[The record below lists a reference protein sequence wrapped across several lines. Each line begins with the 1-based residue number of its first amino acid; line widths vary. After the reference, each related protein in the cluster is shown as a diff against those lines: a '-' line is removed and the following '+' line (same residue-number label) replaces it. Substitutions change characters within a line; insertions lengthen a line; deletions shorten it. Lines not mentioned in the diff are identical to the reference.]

1 MENLKE
7 FGISKDA
14 DSICNL
20 LNKIKEGEYFLDLLI
35 NSNSDFSKE
44 NINFNECKITYE
56 IKSKEGKLNLEK
68 LLDYFCTRE
77 HLDKGNEW
85 RCGQC
90 NKNVEATKNFSI
102 FYVPRILIICLSRFS
117 KRGYGYGKNDE
128 YIGVKTLIGWSD
140 IKKVGKYI
148 NDGKMS
154 TDNPRYVMNAILS
167 ECESNGVVL
176 SKLCERDNGRYGIYY
191 DRFISVPNGS
201 GAEWRYKVRLDSHG
215 TNMNLEK
222 LVSEIDFY
230 YIPGDTINASMTLQK
245 DITDMCHEGM
255 AFEMMHNGK
264 VETFNLYDL
273 LIPDPDD
280 VNMTVQDDLDHFMVD
295 DITRFKRFI
304 YTVTFGDYISYR
316 RCSSVITSHNR
327 LNFYSDLLSALRNW
341 TDFDLLNSAI
351 VLKYMNYLLY
361 YKLDINRAI
370 KLAKETGGLVLDNI
384 PRQGFY
390 FIGENECMTQTT
402 RMSVVISDEPDI
414 SLRRLASY
422 DGFTP
427 KENEGEI
434 SLLYRVLKR
443 YESEAMKWMNDPCNK
458 WVISKY
464 YKDGIL

>member
-1 MENLKE
+1 L
-7 FGISKDA
+7 A
-14 DSICNL
+14 DSNKKKLNIEFKDDTILVGQAYTDVNDLYVDLNL
-20 LNKIKEGEYFLDLLI
+20 DNEVIAYIVGCMAI
-35 NSNSDFSKE
+35 NAWRLRKHIE
-44 NINFNECKITYE
+44 NIEYKQRMLSAWTLWRVL
-56 IKSKEGKLNLEK
+56 EGCLEEE
-68 LLDYFCTRE
+68 LDF
-77 HLDKGNEW
+77 
-85 RCGQC
+85 
-90 NKNVEATKNFSI
+90 I
-102 FYVPRILIICLSRFS
+102 FAVTDE
-117 KRGYGYGKNDE
+117 NDN

-140 IKKVGKYI
+140 IETVGKYI

-191 DRFISVPNGS
+191 DKFISVPNGS

-215 TNMNLEK
+215 TNIGLEK
-222 LVSEIDFY
+222 LINSIEFY
-230 YIPGDTINASMTLQK
+230 YIPGVTINASMTLQK

-384 PRQGFY
+384 PKQGFY
-390 FIGENECMTQTT
+390 FVGENECMTQTT

-422 DGFTP
+422 DGFTL
-427 KENEGEI
+427 KEDEGET

>member
-1 MENLKE
+1 MTGSNKKKLNIEFKNNMILVGQAYTDVNDLYIDLNLNNE
-7 FGISKDA
+7 VIAYIVGCMA
-14 DSICNL
+14 
-20 LNKIKEGEYFLDLLI
+20 I
-35 NSNSDFSKE
+35 NAWRLRKHIE
-44 NINFNECKITYE
+44 NIEYKQRMLSAWTLW
-56 IKSKEGKLNLEK
+56 KVLEGCLEEE
-68 LLDYFCTRE
+68 LDF
-77 HLDKGNEW
+77 
-85 RCGQC
+85 
-90 NKNVEATKNFSI
+90 I
-102 FYVPRILIICLSRFS
+102 FAVTD
-117 KRGYGYGKNDE
+117 KNDE

-414 SLRRLASY
+414 SLSRLASY

>member
-1 MENLKE
+1 M
-7 FGISKDA
+7 A
-14 DSICNL
+14 DSNKKKLNIEFKDDTILVGQAYTDVNDLYVDLNL
-20 LNKIKEGEYFLDLLI
+20 DNEVIAYIVGCMAI
-35 NSNSDFSKE
+35 NAWRLRKHIE
-44 NINFNECKITYE
+44 NIEYKQRMLSAWTLWRVL
-56 IKSKEGKLNLEK
+56 EGC
-68 LLDYFCTRE
+68 LDE
-77 HLDKGNEW
+77 ELD
-85 RCGQC
+85 
-90 NKNVEATKNFSI
+90 FI
-102 FYVPRILIICLSRFS
+102 FTVTDE
-117 KRGYGYGKNDE
+117 NDN

-140 IKKVGKYI
+140 IETVGKYI

-154 TDNPRYVMNAILS
+154 TDNPRYVMDAILS

>member
-1 MENLKE
+1 M
-7 FGISKDA
+7 A
-14 DSICNL
+14 DSNKNKLSIEFKDDTILVGQAYTDVNDLYVDLNL
-20 LNKIKEGEYFLDLLI
+20 NNEVIAYIVGCMAI
-35 NSNSDFSKE
+35 NAWRLRKHIE
-44 NINFNECKITYE
+44 NIEYKQRMLSAWTLWKVLEGCLDEE
-56 IKSKEGKLNLEK
+56 I
-68 LLDYFCTRE
+68 DF
-77 HLDKGNEW
+77 
-85 RCGQC
+85 
-90 NKNVEATKNFSI
+90 I
-102 FYVPRILIICLSRFS
+102 FVVTDE
-117 KRGYGYGKNDE
+117 NDN

-201 GAEWRYKVRLDSHG
+201 GAEWKYKVRLDSHG
-215 TNMNLEK
+215 TNIGLEK
-222 LVSEIDFY
+222 LINSIEFY

-255 AFEMMHNGK
+255 TFEMMHNGK

>member
-1 MENLKE
+1 M
-7 FGISKDA
+7 A
-14 DSICNL
+14 DSNKKKLNIEFKDDTILVGQAYTDVNDLYVDLNL
-20 LNKIKEGEYFLDLLI
+20 DNEVIAYIVGCMAI
-35 NSNSDFSKE
+35 NAWRLRKHIE
-44 NINFNECKITYE
+44 NIEYKQRMLSAWTLWRVL
-56 IKSKEGKLNLEK
+56 EGCLEEE
-68 LLDYFCTRE
+68 LDFIFAVTDE
-77 HLDKGNEW
+77 NDK
-85 RCGQC
+85 
-90 NKNVEATKNFSI
+90 
-102 FYVPRILIICLSRFS
+102 
-117 KRGYGYGKNDE
+117 

-140 IKKVGKYI
+140 IETVGKYI

-154 TDNPRYVMNAILS
+154 TDNPRYVMDAILS

-351 VLKYMNYLLY
+351 VLKYMKYLLY

>member
-1 MENLKE
+1 M
-7 FGISKDA
+7 A
-14 DSICNL
+14 DSNKKKLNIEFKDDTILVGQAYTDVNDLYVDLNL
-20 LNKIKEGEYFLDLLI
+20 DNEVIAYIVGCMAI
-35 NSNSDFSKE
+35 NAWRLRKHIE
-44 NINFNECKITYE
+44 NIEYKQRMLSAWTLWRVL
-56 IKSKEGKLNLEK
+56 EGCLEEE
-68 LLDYFCTRE
+68 LDF
-77 HLDKGNEW
+77 
-85 RCGQC
+85 
-90 NKNVEATKNFSI
+90 I
-102 FYVPRILIICLSRFS
+102 FAVTDE
-117 KRGYGYGKNDE
+117 NDN

-140 IKKVGKYI
+140 IETVGKYI

-191 DRFISVPNGS
+191 DKFISVPNGS

-215 TNMNLEK
+215 TNIGLEK
-222 LVSEIDFY
+222 LINSIEFY
-230 YIPGDTINASMTLQK
+230 YIPGVTINASMTLQK

-384 PRQGFY
+384 PKQGFY
-390 FIGENECMTQTT
+390 FVGENECMTQTT

-422 DGFTP
+422 DGFTL
-427 KENEGEI
+427 KEDEGET

>member
-1 MENLKE
+1 MTDSNKEKLNIEFKDDTILVGQAYTDASDLYVELNLNNE
-7 FGISKDA
+7 VIAYIVGCMA
-14 DSICNL
+14 
-20 LNKIKEGEYFLDLLI
+20 I
-35 NSNSDFSKE
+35 NAWRLRKHIE
-44 NINFNECKITYE
+44 NIEYKQRMLSAWTLWRVL
-56 IKSKEGKLNLEK
+56 EGC
-68 LLDYFCTRE
+68 LDE
-77 HLDKGNEW
+77 ELD
-85 RCGQC
+85 
-90 NKNVEATKNFSI
+90 FI
-102 FYVPRILIICLSRFS
+102 FAVTDE
-117 KRGYGYGKNDE
+117 NDN

-140 IKKVGKYI
+140 IETIGKYI

-154 TDNPRYVMNAILS
+154 TDNPRYVMDAILS

-351 VLKYMNYLLY
+351 VLKYMKYLLY

>member
-1 MENLKE
+1 MTGSNKKKLNIEFKNNMILVGQAYTDVNDLYIDLNLNNE
-7 FGISKDA
+7 VIAYIVGCMA
-14 DSICNL
+14 
-20 LNKIKEGEYFLDLLI
+20 I
-35 NSNSDFSKE
+35 NAWRLRKHIE
-44 NINFNECKITYE
+44 NIEYKQRMLSAWTLW
-56 IKSKEGKLNLEK
+56 KVLEGCLEEE
-68 LLDYFCTRE
+68 LDF
-77 HLDKGNEW
+77 
-85 RCGQC
+85 
-90 NKNVEATKNFSI
+90 I
-102 FYVPRILIICLSRFS
+102 FAVTD
-117 KRGYGYGKNDE
+117 KNDE

>member
-1 MENLKE
+1 MAGGRNLTGSNKKKLNIE
-7 FGISKDA
+7 FKNNMILVGQAYTDVNDLYIDL
-14 DSICNL
+14 NL
-20 LNKIKEGEYFLDLLI
+20 NNEVIAYIVGCMAI
-35 NSNSDFSKE
+35 NAWRLRKHIE
-44 NINFNECKITYE
+44 NIEYKQRMLSAWTLW
-56 IKSKEGKLNLEK
+56 KVLEGCLEEE
-68 LLDYFCTRE
+68 LDF
-77 HLDKGNEW
+77 
-85 RCGQC
+85 
-90 NKNVEATKNFSI
+90 I
-102 FYVPRILIICLSRFS
+102 FAVTD
-117 KRGYGYGKNDE
+117 KNDE